1 VVGVG
6 WLIEEPTAGDAEE
19 LGRVHV
25 EIWRQAYAGLMPP
38 DYLTG
43 LDPVAF
49 ADTWRVRLADAPS
62 QELRLVARDDLGIAA
77 FSIAGPPRIDDPP
90 ADWELYAINLLSR
103 AQGTGLADEL
113 LDRSLGD
120 RAAYLWVIE
129 GNERAQAFYRKH
141 GFDDDGGRTID
152 EPSGAPEIRMVRPTV
167 GDFETAGTSRRFAP
181 VRAGLLNLLA
191 CLVRPRKL
199 GRPSARTPRQ

>member
-1 VVGVG
+1 MR
-6 WLIEEPTAGDAEE
+6 WTIEEPTVDDATA

-25 EIWRQAYAGLMPP
+25 EVWRQAYDGLMPA
-38 DYLTG
+38 DYLVG
-43 LDPVAF
+43 LEAVAF
-49 ADTWRVRLADAPS
+49 ADAWRNRLADPPS

-90 ADWELYAINLLSR
+90 AAWELYAINLLPR
-103 AQGTGLADEL
+103 VQGTGLADEL

-141 GFDDDGGRTID
+141 GFADDGGRAID
-152 EPSGAPEIRMVRPTV
+152 EPSGAPEIRMVRPV
-167 GDFETAGTSRRFAP
+167 A
-181 VRAGLLNLLA
+181 
-191 CLVRPRKL
+191 
-199 GRPSARTPRQ
+199 